1 MVSSQPLYQ
10 PLWGT
15 SHRGRWF
22 CMGGVGDLCSGF
34 AKNLHQILTISQRTT
49 GPECF
54 EWSVIA
60 HNPLSLVL
68 LFVIAAHS
76 VVPCIACAVNTSI
89 FYPEY
94 RLKSLILP
102 WVKGWVLFSLTWQK
116 STQTDKLNI
125 SGAVKKRP
133 DGHWK
138 DSNCCR
144 LTRWHVYRSGAIFM
158 ENGEV
163 TASVRHVKVDNKSA
177 AWQPLKQTL

>member
-1 MVSSQPLYQ
+1 MVPSQPLYQ

-22 CMGGVGDLCSGF
+22 SMGGVGDLCSGF
-34 AKNLHQILTISQRTT
+34 AKNLHQILTIIQRTT
-49 GPECF
+49 GPECS

-76 VVPCIACAVNTSI
+76 VVPCIACAVNTCI
-89 FYPEY
+89 FHSEY
-94 RLKSLILP
+94 RLKSRILP
-102 WVKGWVLFSLTWQK
+102 RVRGWVLFSLTWQK

-125 SGAVKKRP
+125 SRAVKKRP
-133 DGHWK
+133 ANSWK

-144 LTRWHVYRSGAIFM
+144 LTAEPFLWKREKLLWVS
-158 ENGEV
+158 
-163 TASVRHVKVDNKSA
+163 ASPSSSSCTTCKGG
-177 AWQPLKQTL
+177 Q